1 MKMSV
6 GLWILSQCQR
16 LALLRP
22 ILTLAFIFMV
32 CCRTQALAQRNEA
45 GKDIAKGLLKALI
58 ESQLERQGRETYGP
72 GRPVPPVIGEIPRPA
87 QATPEMIQI
96 RRILTS
102 VGQETN
108 ALVLVVSEEGRR
120 NPEFRR
126 LTADVIQ
133 FQGIVRASQQRAD
146 RENNH
151 LTLQLLIQNLDQ
163 VWKPLAHQIGAQRNG
178 SATLRQT
185 AERISQLDAQVC
197 QILGIRD
204 QYNRRELV
212 RAADVLTADVRTLTD
227 EVSYNGSSA
236 SDRSRLLARLR
247 KLQDQATLFSNLAAG
262 GDQFR
267 SIVAEY
273 QNLFQSWQVLRPDLD
288 QYSARTV
295 SRIAA
300 RIQETHR
307 TIHQL
312 LRLEYSFDQ
321 VMVQKMAETLER
333 ELTEVYR
340 SITLEQ
346 MMVLTDNRSLPT
358 AADELF
364 GTAQNLTDVV
374 TRNESLTAVG
384 EAWLFLQ
391 ERWELFEFY
400 LASIR
405 TPEIRRRIEGV
416 SQSIDLLQDA
426 IGVTVT
432 FDRRVLSRQAAT
444 LEGMADHLQLIVR
457 RWMNRPGQQD
467 VALSTQ
473 IQQLSERCHE
483 LTQLIN
489 VGRDQETLAV
499 KCDDVISDWQQLR
512 PALSRC
518 ETEEKEPIEQTVDA
532 FIPAL
537 IQLRTMM
544 EN

>member
-1 MKMSV
+1 MFV
-6 GLWILSQCQR
+6 I
-16 LALLRP
+16 
-22 ILTLAFIFMV
+22 MV
-32 CCRTQALAQRNEA
+32 YCRTPALAQRNEA
-45 GKDIAKGLLKALI
+45 GKEIAKELLRALI
-58 ESQLERQGRETYGP
+58 ESQLERQGRETFGP
-72 GRPVPPVIGEIPRPA
+72 GRPVPPVIGEIPRPT

-102 VGQETN
+102 MSQDTN
-108 ALVLVVSEEGRR
+108 ALSAVVSEEGRR
-120 NPEFRR
+120 NPDLRR

-133 FQGIVRASQQRAD
+133 FQGIVRAGQQRAD

-151 LTLQLLIQNLDQ
+151 LAMQLMIQNMDQ
-163 VWKPLAHQIGAQRNG
+163 AWKPLAYQIGTTRNS

-185 AERISQLDAQVC
+185 AERISQLNAQAC

-204 QYNRRELV
+204 QFNIRELV
-212 RAADVLTADVRTLTD
+212 RAADVLSADIRTLTD
-227 EVSYNGSSA
+227 EVSYNGSLSP
-236 SDRSRLLARLR
+236 DRSRLLARLR
-247 KLQDQATLFSNLAAG
+247 KLQDQATLFANLAAG
-262 GDQFR
+262 GGQFQAV
-267 SIVAEY
+267 VAEY
-273 QNLFQSWQVLRPDLD
+273 RNLFQSWQVLRPELD

-295 SRIAA
+295 SRTAA

-312 LRLEYSFDQ
+312 LRLEFSFDQ
-321 VMVQKMAETLER
+321 TMVQKMAETLER
-333 ELTEVYR
+333 EL
-340 SITLEQ
+340 S
-346 MMVLTDNRSLPT
+346 LTDSRSLPA

-374 TRNESLTAVG
+374 TRKEALPAVG
-384 EAWLFLQ
+384 EAWLYLQ
-391 ERWELFEFY
+391 ERWKLFEFY
-400 LASIR
+400 LVTIR

-457 RWMNRPGQQD
+457 RWLNRSGQQD
-467 VALSTQ
+467 VALGTQ
-473 IQQLSERCHE
+473 IQRLSERCRE

-489 VGRDQETLAV
+489 TGRDQGTLV
-499 KCDDVISDWQQLR
+499 IKCDEVIAEWQQLR
-512 PALSRC
+512 PALNRC
-518 ETEEKEPIEQTVDA
+518 ETEEKEPVEQTIDA

-537 IQLRTMM
+537 IQLRTML